1 MRATHLNKKLIL
13 GITLGFIA
21 AVAIWWYYN
30 ASIKHPYPITLE
42 DVAKVELHGAKPDF
56 KDREANPEE
65 VKQIVDWYNS
75 MRSFKA
81 NSTLAGTTPNAGI
94 VIILN
99 SGKSIGIT
107 GLGQEG
113 RNLEFQAQG
122 MKYPYFA
129 TQDDLRNLIGK
140 IGGP

>member
-1 MRATHLNKKLIL
+1 M
-13 GITLGFIA
+13 TLGLIA
-21 AVAIWWYYN
+21 VVAIWWYFN
-30 ASIKHPYPITLE
+30 ASNKLPYPITLE
-42 DVAKVELHGAKPDF
+42 DVAKVELHGAKPEN
-56 KDREANPEE
+56 KDREATPEE
-65 VKQIVDWYNS
+65 VKQIVDWYSS

-94 VIILN
+94 VIVLK

-107 GLGQEG
+107 GLGHQG
-113 RNLEFQAQG
+113 RNLEFHAQS

-129 TQDDLRNLIGK
+129 IQNDLRNLIGK